1 MSNNLSL
8 NPALSTSLASALEDI
23 AAEDKRDSRSSPPP
37 SRPPPKL
44 HGRRSKAYSSTE
56 NISTRVRTDEG
67 TPLDD
72 AAVEE
77 TAAATRAGSGQGE
90 VKKKGRRVRGGAG
103 GEDRPDVLQA
113 TRSGWD
119 LSDGAGA
126 VDGLKRDR
134 AATVDDEDSH
144 EAIAP
149 TKSAKEKIKKHTT
162 IGGGGVE
169 EAVTIIIPDL
179 EAVQD
184 NEMLTTVAVAP
195 AVKVNRFKT
204 MQELDGE
211 LLAST
216 GQLIEPPTSLA
227 GIDVSLLVSLALN
240 PPDQLVEPDVPWEWD
255 VTFTEVTSDLH
266 PVAKAAVEDQKQF

>member
-1 MSNNLSL
+1 MSNSLGL

-44 HGRRSKAYSSTE
+44 HGRRSKAHSSTE
-56 NISTRVRTDEG
+56 NISTRVRTAEG

-77 TAAATRAGSGQGE
+77 DAAAAATRAGE

-103 GEDRPDVLQA
+103 GEDRPEVLQA

-119 LSDGAGA
+119 LSEGAGA
-126 VDGLKRDR
+126 AEGLRRDR
-134 AATVDDEDSH
+134 AATVDDDD
-144 EAIAP
+144 ANDTAAP
-149 TKSAKEKIKKHTT
+149 AKGGKEKIKKHTT
-162 IGGGGVE
+162 IGGGGIE

-227 GIDVSLLVSLALN
+227 GIDVSLLVSLALS

-266 PVAKAAVEDQKQF
+266 PVAQAAV

>member
-1 MSNNLSL
+1 MSNSLSL

-44 HGRRSKAYSSTE
+44 HGRRSKAHSSTE
-56 NISTRVRTDEG
+56 NISSRVRTAEG
-67 TPLDD
+67 TRLDD

-77 TAAATRAGSGQGE
+77 DAAAAALTQGE
-90 VKKKGRRVRGGAG
+90 VKKKGRRVRGGTG
-103 GEDRPDVLQA
+103 GEDRPEVLKA
-113 TRSGWD
+113 ARSGWD
-119 LSDGAGA
+119 MADAAGA
-126 VDGLKRDR
+126 DGSTGDR
-134 AATVDDEDSH
+134 FGTVDDSDTYDT
-144 EAIAP
+144 AAAGAP
-149 TKSAKEKIKKHTT
+149 GATKNTKEKIKKHTT

-179 EAVQD
+179 DAVQD
-184 NEMLTTVAVAP
+184 DEMLVTVAVAP

-240 PPDQLVEPDVPWEWD
+240 PPDQLIEPDVPWEWD

-266 PVAKAAVEDQKQF
+266 PAAKAAS